1 MSQYQS
7 YLIVDSSISF
17 CFVLMF
23 RVIFCYY
30 KMNFVFVV
38 SGTSTSVC
46 LMKKTNYIFPRLH
59 YPVFFNLSEIFP
71 FLFSMSFFFVILYGQ
86 WVQRRG
92 FSFVRDG
99 GTCSTV
105 LYGGFHVVVL
115 IVYDEMAGWFSS
127 LFMLCCIFLF
137 CILFMINFIFNLF
150 SLFFSFFSFV
160 IDCGPPGYWRSLVVV
175 VSRVNFSM
183 SFLVCLL
190 SLCLEKMSW
199 IMTIID

>member
-71 FLFSMSFFFVILYGQ
+71 FLFSMSFFFCY
-86 WVQRRG
+86 
-92 FSFVRDG
+92 
-99 GTCSTV
+99 
-105 LYGGFHVVVL
+105 
-115 IVYDEMAGWFSS
+115 IVWAVGAAAG
-127 LFMLCCIFLF
+127 
-137 CILFMINFIFNLF
+137 
-150 SLFFSFFSFV
+150 SFFCTRRWNVFYCLV
-160 IDCGPPGYWRSLVVV
+160 WRVPCCCTY
-175 VSRVNFSM
+175 
-183 SFLVCLL
+183 CL
-190 SLCLEKMSW
+190 
-199 IMTIID
+199 

>member
-71 FLFSMSFFFVILYGQ
+71 FLFSMSFFLLYCMGS
-86 WVQRRG
+86 G
-92 FSFVRDG
+92 CSG
-99 GTCSTV
+99 GEFLLYETV
-105 LYGGFHVVVL
+105 ERVLLSCMEGSMLLYLLFMMIWQGGFRR
-115 IVYDEMAGWFSS
+115 Y
-127 LFMLCCIFLF
+127 LC
-137 CILFMINFIFNLF
+137 
-150 SLFFSFFSFV
+150 
-160 IDCGPPGYWRSLVVV
+160 YV
-175 VSRVNFSM
+175 VSFYFVFY
-183 SFLVCLL
+183 L
-190 SLCLEKMSW
+190 
-199 IMTIID
+199 